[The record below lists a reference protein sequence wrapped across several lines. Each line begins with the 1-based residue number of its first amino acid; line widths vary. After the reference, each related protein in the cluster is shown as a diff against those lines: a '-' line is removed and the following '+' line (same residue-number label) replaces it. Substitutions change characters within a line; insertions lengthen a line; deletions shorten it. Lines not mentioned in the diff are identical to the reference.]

1 MEKYCPKCFKKYP
14 QDAVRCPGD
23 GSYLV
28 STTDRDLTGEVLDE
42 RYTILERIG
51 RGGMGVVYRAEQQLI
66 KRIVALKVLRRDI
79 VQDESAVKRFLNE
92 ARAIASLDS
101 RHTVTLHDFGVTK
114 DGLLYYTME
123 LLKGRPLTRI
133 IRDESPVD
141 HVRAA
146 GLLLQ
151 ACSSLEEAHEHNI
164 LHRDIKPDNL
174 FVTVRKGREE
184 LKVLDFGIAKLVGDA
199 SMDTVTRTGM
209 IIGTP
214 QYLSPEQALGNTVVP
229 ASDLYS
235 LAIVFY
241 EMLAGKPPFI
251 DDTPMKTMW
260 AHIRDP
266 VPPLRKR
273 NPDVQVPRSIEAF
286 LTRALEK
293 EPGKRFASV
302 PAFAD
307 ALRKAVEDHDAS
319 PETVSLP
326 PLSTTDQGLRVRTQV
341 WDGKKAGGQ
350 RQGAGAEAEDA
361 RAEKVRGTRA
371 MNLEALGQTQKPEEV
386 ERPAH
391 PGDAQPD
398 FHAAGTARE
407 KPEAQPE
414 GTAREKSDASA
425 AKPKPRRE
433 PPEPAPGPATTP
445 PAEPKAP
452 SAAAD
457 GSAPH
462 DDVDVGASGPDA
474 ISFASDPRPLTP
486 APFSGPIVLSR
497 RRPMLWAGGAT
508 AVLVLI
514 VGLFVWAPWADSSG
528 EEHSNDGSGQ
538 AEAATS
544 APVTEGDEATAQ
556 DMSTKALAPD
566 AVAGP
571 DETGAAV
578 EPIPA
583 VDVRRTVEV
592 ADVSTLP
599 RDISVSAP
607 EDVRVEPPTDISGGR
622 GDAVTP
628 PKEDVAAP
636 CVPSCEG
643 KQCGDDGCG
652 GFCGECTE
660 HSGAYC
666 AADGTCSCRTDC
678 KGKECGDDGCGG
690 SCGRCKSGERCER
703 GRCRTVCQRDCRSKE
718 CGGDGCGGT
727 CGQCAAGTTCR
738 HGRCESDKAETAARL
753 VSTARS
759 EMRKGRYEKALDRLN
774 EAAAV
779 DGESLEIKNLR
790 SDCYVGIKAR
800 EVKKLL
806 AKARAA
812 LSRKDFDSCL
822 DAAAKAGRLDPGNGE
837 AAKLR
842 KECKEKKDL
851 EGMKF

>member
-14 QDAVRCPGD
+14 QDAKRCPED

-51 RGGMGVVYRAEQQLI
+51 RGGMGVVYKAEQQLI

-101 RHTVTLHDFGVTK
+101 RHTVTLHDFGVTR

-133 IRDESPVD
+133 IRDEAPLD

-214 QYLSPEQALGNTVVP
+214 QYLSPEQALGNPVVP

-241 EMLAGKPPFI
+241 ETLAGKPPFI

-266 VPPLRKR
+266 VPPLRQK
-273 NPDVQVPRSIEAF
+273 NPKVKVPRSIEAF
-286 LTRALEK
+286 LNRALEK
-293 EPGKRFASV
+293 EPGKRLQSV
-302 PAFAD
+302 PAFAK
-307 ALRKAVEDHDAS
+307 ALRKAVEEQQAS

-326 PLSTTDQGLRVRTQV
+326 PLSTTDGGLRLRTQV
-341 WDGKKAGGQ
+341 WDGKKARRERADSAGGPQ
-350 RQGAGAEAEDA
+350 AQQQNDDRGTSALDVATFGQPDKPQAEGGAAHPVADQPESHSAGSAPDKPDA
-361 RAEKVRGTRA
+361 R
-371 MNLEALGQTQKPEEV
+371 
-386 ERPAH
+386 
-391 PGDAQPD
+391 
-398 FHAAGTARE
+398 
-407 KPEAQPE
+407 PE
-414 GTAREKSDASA
+414 GTVTKKSDASA
-425 AKPKPRRE
+425 AKPQPKRE
-433 PPEPAPGPATTP
+433 PPEPATPEPAPTP
-445 PAEPKAP
+445 PAEAEAASVAVDAEAP
-452 SAAAD
+452 AAGLVDEELAHEPHV
-457 GSAPH
+457 APPQAA
-462 DDVDVGASGPDA
+462 VPEPGPGTMA
-474 ISFASDPRPLTP
+474 FVFP
-486 APFSGPIVLSR
+486 R
-497 RRPMLWAGGAT
+497 RRPMLWVGGA
-508 AVLVLI
+508 AAALLLV

-528 EEHSNDGSGQ
+528 EEHSRDGSGQ
-538 AEAATS
+538 AEAVTATS
-544 APVTEGDEATAQ
+544 VTEGNLATAK
-556 DMSTKALAPD
+556 DTSTKVPAQD
-566 AVAGP
+566 VVVGP
-571 DETGAAV
+571 DETGRAAGPTPV
-578 EPIPA
+578 
-583 VDVRRTVEV
+583 VDVVGSADV
-592 ADVSTLP
+592 ADVSTP
-599 RDISVSAP
+599 PQDISVGAP
-607 EDVRVEPPTDISGGR
+607 GDVRLEPPMDTTGGR
-622 GDAVTP
+622 ADLVAP

-636 CVPSCEG
+636 CAPS
-643 KQCGDDGCG
+643 
-652 GFCGECTE
+652 
-660 HSGAYC
+660 
-666 AADGTCSCRTDC
+666 C

-703 GRCRTVCQRDCRSKE
+703 GRCRSVCVRDCRNKD
-718 CGGDGCGGT
+718 CGNDGCGGS
-727 CGQCAAGTTCR
+727 CGHCPTGKKCR
-738 HGRCESDKAETAARL
+738 HGRCEADKARALVSAARG
-753 VSTARS
+753 
-759 EMRKGRYEKALDRLN
+759 EMKKDRYEKALDKLN
-774 EAAAV
+774 EAAALE
-779 DGESLEIKNLR
+779 GETSEVRSLR
-790 SDCYVGIKAR
+790 SQCYAGIKAR
-800 EVKKLL
+800 EVNKLL

-812 LSRKDFDSCL
+812 LSRKEFDSCISAAAQAGKL
-822 DAAAKAGRLDPGNGE
+822 DAGNSE
-837 AAKLR
+837 AAKLQR
-842 KECKEKKDL
+842 ECKEKKNL